1 MTRKRVSE
9 NQVAVSSGAAAP
21 ARRKSASPKRVARPS
36 TVGIYNTLA
45 SEPDVLSVEPAAAVA
60 VPAGSLQEAV
70 ARLAYSYAEARGF
83 VGGSP
88 EEDWLRA
95 EQELR
100 ATYTMK

>member
-1 MTRKRVSE
+1 
-9 NQVAVSSGAAAP
+9 VSSAAAAP

-36 TVGIYNTLA
+36 TVGTYNTPA
-45 SEPDVLSVEPAAAVA
+45 SEPEVPSVEPAAAVA
-60 VPAGSLQEAV
+60 VPVGSLQEAV

-83 VGGSP
+83 TGGSP

-100 ATYTMK
+100 ATYTTK